1 MQRLRVVPALRQ
13 RLGDDGTEA
22 LSEMVYSAVSESRED
37 VLNAM
42 TLRFENRL
50 THEISALQLGVTREL
65 ASMRSDIASMRV
77 EIIRWSFLFWITQLG
92 AMAGLLAYMT

>member
-1 MQRLRVVPALRQ
+1 
-13 RLGDDGTEA
+13 
-22 LSEMVYSAVSESRED
+22 MVYSAVADSRDD

-50 THEISALQLGVTREL
+50 THEISGLQLGVTREL
-65 ASMRSDIASMRV
+65 ATMRSDIASMRV

-92 AMAGLLAYMT
+92 AMAGLLAYMK